1 MLQFLYLINCEKYYM
16 AISLEEYQKLNPK
29 CTVEFGSETLSFQ
42 TPNLLTKWRA
52 DTLFTKEPGTIEWLD
67 EINPEE
73 ILLDIGANVGM
84 YTIYAAVVRKATV
97 YALEPE
103 SQNYALLN
111 KNIILNK
118 LDHKVSAYCIGLSNV
133 ESFDYLFM
141 GNMNAGDANHA
152 VGEPL
157 NWELQNFR
165 ENLKFAQGCITY
177 KLDTLVET
185 KKLPIPDYIKIDV
198 DGFEHKVIEGAT
210 ETLKNKKIKSVIIEL
225 SPQLPEHMAA
235 VEILQ
240 NLGFKFSQD
249 QVDKAARKE
258 GAFKGMSE
266 YVFRR

>member
-1 MLQFLYLINCEKYYM
+1 LRGKKLIF
-16 AISLEEYQKLNPK
+16 
-29 CTVEFGSETLSFQ
+29 T

-52 DTLFTKEPGTIEWLD
+52 DTLFTKEPHTIDWLNQ
-67 EINPEE
+67 IKPKE

-84 YTIYAAVVRKATV
+84 YTIYAGLVREATV

-103 SQNYALLN
+103 AQNYNLLN
-111 KNIILNK
+111 MNIKRNK
-118 LDHKVSAYCIGLSNV
+118 LDHLVSAYCLGASDTDT
-133 ESFDYLFM
+133 FDYVFI
-141 GNMNAGDANHA
+141 GNLSAGDANHA

-157 NWELQNFR
+157 NWELQNFSD
-165 ENLKFAQGCITY
+165 NIAFAQGCITF
-177 KLDTLVET
+177 KIDTLVET
-185 KKLPIPDYIKIDV
+185 NKLPIPDYIKIDV
-198 DGFEHKVIEGAT
+198 DGFEHKVIEGAI

-225 SPQLPEHMAA
+225 SPHLAEHMAL

-240 NLGFKFSQD
+240 NLGFEFSQD

>member
-1 MLQFLYLINCEKYYM
+1 M

-157 NWELQNFR
+157 NWELQDFR

-225 SPQLPEHMAA
+225 SPQLPEHMAS

>member
-1 MLQFLYLINCEKYYM
+1 MG
-16 AISLEEYQKLNPK
+16 ISLEEYEKLDPK
-29 CTVEFGSETLSFQ
+29 CTMEIEGKKLIFQ

-52 DTLFTKEPGTIEWLD
+52 DTLLTKEPHTIEWLN
-67 EINPEE
+67 EIDKEE
-73 ILLDIGANVGM
+73 VLLDIGANVGM
-84 YTIYAAVVRKATV
+84 YSVYAAVVRNATV

-103 SQNYALLN
+103 SQNYSLLN
-111 KNIILNK
+111 MNIRLNK
-118 LDHKVSAYCIGLSNV
+118 LDHLIAAYCVGISDKDI
-133 ESFDYLFM
+133 FDYIFM
-141 GNMNAGDANHA
+141 GNLTAGDANHA

-157 NWELQNFR
+157 NWELQNFSD
-165 ENLKFAQGCITY
+165 NIAFAQGCITF
-177 KLDTLVET
+177 KIDTLVET
-185 KKLPIPDYIKIDV
+185 NKLPIPDYIKIVV
-198 DGFEHKVIEGAT
+198 DGFEHKVIKGAL

-225 SPQLPEHMAA
+225 SPHLPEHMES